1 MPDIRVA
8 QSDFGGVLGGAGM
21 SDLKPCPFCGSTNVG
36 LRKGMFWNGAV
47 HCYDCSADVVFEA
60 VELIAKG
67 DYDWQT
73 AVTDGW
79 NRRAYEA
86 D

>member
-1 MPDIRVA
+1 
-8 QSDFGGVLGGAGM
+8 M
-21 SDLKPCPFCGSTNVG
+21 SELKPCPFCGSTNVE

-47 HCYDCSADVVFEA
+47 HCNDCSADVVFGA
-60 VELIAKG
+60 FELIAKG

-79 NRRAYEA
+79 NRRAKYDDQA
-86 D
+86 